1 MELQGARVLVTG
13 ASTGIGAA
21 LAVALGGQGATVGLL
36 ARRGELLDDVLAQA
50 RAAGAGAA
58 SRRWAVD
65 LGDLDAAGHAALD
78 AWDAFG
84 GLDAFVSNAALLRR
98 RHATAVEPAELD
110 EHMRVN
116 FSAPAHMVLGLLP
129 RMVARGSG
137 TIVMVGSVAGRIGA
151 PGELCY
157 VSSKHALAGFT
168 ETLAADTLHTGL
180 TVRLVTP
187 GPFDTPIWQPHGGEP
202 THYTGPRF
210 PPSVAADTILA
221 VLRGGTSY
229 ETFVPEQAAATVA
242 RRNQDVDAFIARAA
256 QMGLAVPSWDP
267 SARSTA

>member
-1 MELQGARVLVTG
+1 MELRGAKVLVTG

-21 LAVALGGQGATVGLL
+21 LAVALGRAGATVGLL
-36 ARRGELLDDVLAQA
+36 ARRAELLDEVLEAA
-50 RAAGAGAA
+50 RQAGAGAA

-65 LGDLDAAGHAALD
+65 LGDLEAARRTAVE
-78 AWDAFG
+78 AWDALD
-84 GLDAFVSNAALLRR
+84 GLDGVVSNAALLRR
-98 RHATAVEPAELD
+98 RHATAVDPAELD

-116 FSAPAHMVLGLLP
+116 FSAPAHMVLTLLP
-129 RMVARGSG
+129 RMVHRGTG

-151 PGELCY
+151 PGELSY

-168 ETLAADTLHTGL
+168 ETLAVDTLGTGI

-210 PPSVAADTILA
+210 PPSVAADTIVE

-229 ETFVPEQAAATVA
+229 ETFVPDQAAATVA
-242 RRNQDVDAFIARAA
+242 RRSRDVDAFIALAA
-256 QMGLAVPSWDP
+256 GMGRP
-267 SARSTA
+267 AR

>member
-21 LAVALGGQGATVGLL
+21 LAVTLGRAGATVGLL
-36 ARRGELLDDVLAQA
+36 ARRGELLDQVLAAA
-50 RAAGAGAA
+50 RDAGAGDE

-65 LGDLDAAGHAALD
+65 LGDLDAARRAALE

-84 GLDAFVSNAALLRR
+84 ALDGFVSNAALLRR

-110 EHMRVN
+110 EHLRVN
-116 FSAPAHMVLGLLP
+116 FTAPAHMVLALLP
-129 RMVARGSG
+129 RMVERGTG

-151 PGELCY
+151 PGELSY

-168 ETLAADTLHTGL
+168 ETLAVDTLHLGI

-187 GPFDTPIWQPHGGEP
+187 GPFDTPIWDTNGGEA
-202 THYTGPRF
+202 THYDGPRY
-210 PPSVAADTILA
+210 PPSVAADAILA
-221 VLRGGTSY
+221 ALAGDTSY
-229 ETFVPEQAAATVA
+229 ETFVPDRAAATVA
-242 RRNQDVDAFIARAA
+242 SRAADVDAFIQRAA
-256 QMGLAVPSWDP
+256 GMQGAAAG
-267 SARSTA
+267 AR